1 MTLVG
6 TSIAKKKQKNTRAR
20 THTHTHKY
28 KPAAESGRESY
39 DKKHDEGQGT

>member
-6 TSIAKKKQKNTRAR
+6 TSIAKKQTN
-20 THTHTHKY
+20 THKY

-39 DKKHDEGQGT
+39 DKKHDEGQGI